1 MENKKN
7 KDLTIEFLKARIK
20 TEEDLD
26 NLSNLLSMRGKSK
39 EDKINYII
47 ENEIISATT
56 LRRLF
61 DLSYIE
67 SKDIID
73 DLIKNNI
80 ISLQDNEYKI
90 ISSTA
95 IKQFLIEKM

>member
-1 MENKKN
+1 MKNKKN

-26 NLSNLLSMRGKSK
+26 NISNLLSMSGKSK

-56 LRRLF
+56 LKRLF
-61 DLSYIE
+61 NLSHIE
-67 SKDIID
+67 SKNIIGI
-73 DLIKNNI
+73 LIKNNI
-80 ISLQDNEYKI
+80 IELKNNEYKI
-90 ISSTA
+90 ISNTSL
-95 IKQFLIEKM
+95 KQFLIEKM

>member
-67 SKDIID
+67 SKDIIN
-73 DLIKNNI
+73 DLIENNI

>member
-26 NLSNLLSMRGKSK
+26 NLSNLFSMRGKSK
-39 EDKINYII
+39 EDKIKYII

-61 DLSYIE
+61 DISYIE
-67 SKDIID
+67 SKDIIE
-73 DLIKNNI
+73 DLIKNKI
-80 ISLQDNEYKI
+80 IELKNNEYKI
-90 ISSTA
+90 VSNSSL
-95 IKQFLIEKM
+95 KQFLIEKM

>member
-26 NLSNLLSMRGKSK
+26 NLSNLFSMRGKSK
-39 EDKINYII
+39 EDKIKYII

-61 DLSYIE
+61 DISYIE
-67 SKDIID
+67 SKDIIE
-73 DLIKNNI
+73 DLIKNKI
-80 ISLQDNEYKI
+80 IELKNNEYKI
-90 ISSTA
+90 VSNTSL
-95 IKQFLIEKM
+95 KQFLIEKM

>member
-7 KDLTIEFLKARIK
+7 KDLTIEFLKVKIK

-26 NLSNLLSMRGKSK
+26 NLSNLFSMRGKSK

-61 DLSYIE
+61 DISYIE
-67 SKDIID
+67 SKDIIE
-73 DLIKNNI
+73 DLIKNKI
-80 ISLQDNEYKI
+80 IELKNNEYKI
-90 ISSTA
+90 VSNTSL
-95 IKQFLIEKM
+95 KQFLIEKM

>member
-1 MENKKN
+1 MKNKKN

-26 NLSNLLSMRGKSK
+26 NLSNLFSMRGKSK
-39 EDKINYII
+39 EDKIKYII

-61 DLSYIE
+61 DISYIE
-67 SKDIID
+67 SKDIIE
-73 DLIKNNI
+73 DLIKNKI
-80 ISLQDNEYKI
+80 IELKNNEYKI
-90 ISSTA
+90 VSNTSL
-95 IKQFLIEKM
+95 KQFLIEKM

>member
-1 MENKKN
+1 MEYKKN
-7 KDLTIEFLKARIK
+7 KDLTIEFLKAKIK

-26 NLSNLLSMRGKSK
+26 NLSNLFSMRGKSK

-61 DLSYIE
+61 DISYIE
-67 SKDIID
+67 SKDIIE
-73 DLIKNNI
+73 DLIKNKI
-80 ISLQDNEYKI
+80 IELKNNEYKI
-90 ISSTA
+90 VSNTSL
-95 IKQFLIEKM
+95 KQFLIEKM

>member
-26 NLSNLLSMRGKSK
+26 NLSNLFSMRGKSK

-61 DLSYIE
+61 DISHIE
-67 SKDIID
+67 SKDIIE
-73 DLIKNNI
+73 DLIKNKI
-80 ISLQDNEYKI
+80 IELVNNEYKI

-95 IKQFLIEKM
+95 LKQFLIEKM

>member
-26 NLSNLLSMRGKSK
+26 NLSNLFSMRGKSK
-39 EDKINYII
+39 EDKIKYII

-61 DLSYIE
+61 DISHIE
-67 SKDIID
+67 SKDIIE
-73 DLIKNNI
+73 DLIKNKI
-80 ISLQDNEYKI
+80 IELVNNEYKI

-95 IKQFLIEKM
+95 LKQFLIEKM

>member
-26 NLSNLLSMRGKSK
+26 NLSNLFSMRGKSK

-47 ENEIISATT
+47 ENKIISATT
-56 LRRLF
+56 LKRLF
-61 DLSYIE
+61 DLSHIE
-67 SKDIID
+67 SKDIIE
-73 DLIKNNI
+73 DLIKNKI
-80 ISLQDNEYKI
+80 IELKNNEYKI
-90 ISSTA
+90 VSNTSL
-95 IKQFLIEKM
+95 KQFLIEKM

>member
-20 TEEDLD
+20 TKEDLD
-26 NLSNLLSMRGKSK
+26 NLSNLLSMKGKSK
-39 EDKINYII
+39 EDKIKYII

-67 SKDIID
+67 SKDIIN

-95 IKQFLIEKM
+95 LKQFLIEKM

>member
-1 MENKKN
+1 MKNKKN
-7 KDLTIEFLKARIK
+7 KDLTVDFLKARIK

-56 LRRLF
+56 LKRLF
-61 DLSYIE
+61 NLSHIE

-73 DLIKNNI
+73 NLIKNNI
-80 ISLQDNEYKI
+80 IKPKDNEYKI

-95 IKQFLIEKM
+95 LKQFLIEKM

>member
-1 MENKKN
+1 MKNKKN

-26 NLSNLLSMRGKSK
+26 NLSNLFSMRGKSK

-61 DLSYIE
+61 DISYIK

-73 DLIKNNI
+73 DLIKNKIKIKKN
-80 ISLQDNEYKI
+80 NEYKI
-90 ISSTA
+90 VSNTSL
-95 IKQFLIEKM
+95 KQFLIEKM

>member
-1 MENKKN
+1 MKNKKN
-7 KDLTIEFLKARIK
+7 KDLTIEFLKAKIK

-26 NLSNLLSMRGKSK
+26 NLSNLFSMRGKSK

-61 DLSYIE
+61 DISYIE
-67 SKDIID
+67 SKDIIE
-73 DLIKNNI
+73 DLIKNKI
-80 ISLQDNEYKI
+80 IELKNNEYKI
-90 ISSTA
+90 VSNTSL
-95 IKQFLIEKM
+95 KQFLIEKM

>member
-7 KDLTIEFLKARIK
+7 KGLTIEFLKARIK

-26 NLSNLLSMRGKSK
+26 NISNLLSMSGKSK

>member
-26 NLSNLLSMRGKSK
+26 NLSNLLSMKGKSK
-39 EDKINYII
+39 EDKIKYII
-47 ENEIISATT
+47 ENKIISATT
-56 LRRLF
+56 LKRLF
-61 DLSYIE
+61 NLSHIE

-73 DLIKNNI
+73 NLIKNNI
-80 ISLQDNEYKI
+80 ITLKDNEYKI

-95 IKQFLIEKM
+95 LKQILKEKM

>member
-47 ENEIISATT
+47 GNEIISATT

-67 SKDIID
+67 SKDIIN

>member
-26 NLSNLLSMRGKSK
+26 NISNLLSMSGKSK

-56 LRRLF
+56 LN
-61 DLSYIE
+61 LSHIE
-67 SKDIID
+67 SKSIIGI
-73 DLIKNNI
+73 LIKNNI

>member
-67 SKDIID
+67 SKDIIN

>member
-26 NLSNLLSMRGKSK
+26 NLSNLFSMRGKSK

-47 ENEIISATT
+47 ENEVISATT

-61 DLSYIE
+61 DISHIE
-67 SKDIID
+67 SKDIIE
-73 DLIKNNI
+73 DLIKNKI
-80 ISLQDNEYKI
+80 IELVNNEYKI

-95 IKQFLIEKM
+95 LKQFLIEKM

>member
-7 KDLTIEFLKARIK
+7 KDLTIEFLKVRIK

-26 NLSNLLSMRGKSK
+26 NLSNLFSMRGKSK

-61 DLSYIE
+61 DISYIE
-67 SKDIID
+67 SKDIIE
-73 DLIKNNI
+73 DLIKNKI
-80 ISLQDNEYKI
+80 IELKNNEYKI
-90 ISSTA
+90 VSNTSL
-95 IKQFLIEKM
+95 KQFLIEKM

>member
-7 KDLTIEFLKARIK
+7 KDLTIEFLKAKIT

-26 NLSNLLSMRGKSK
+26 NISNLLSMSGKSK

>member
-47 ENEIISATT
+47 ENEVISATT

-61 DLSYIE
+61 NLSYIE

>member
-26 NLSNLLSMRGKSK
+26 NLSNLFSMRGKSK
-39 EDKINYII
+39 EDKIKYII

-61 DLSYIE
+61 DISHIE
-67 SKDIID
+67 SKDIIE
-73 DLIKNNI
+73 DLIKNKI
-80 ISLQDNEYKI
+80 IELVNNEYKI

>member
-67 SKDIID
+67 SKDIIN

-90 ISSTA
+90 ISSIA

>member
-26 NLSNLLSMRGKSK
+26 NLSNLLSMKGKSK
-39 EDKINYII
+39 QDKIKYII
-47 ENEIISATT
+47 ENGIISATT
-56 LRRLF
+56 LKRLF
-61 DLSYIE
+61 NLSHIE
-67 SKDIID
+67 SKNIID
-73 DLIKNNI
+73 NLIKNNI
-80 ISLQDNEYKI
+80 ITLKDNEYKI

-95 IKQFLIEKM
+95 LKQFLIEKM

>member
-47 ENEIISATT
+47 ENEVISATT

-61 DLSYIE
+61 NLSYIE

-73 DLIKNNI
+73 DLIKNKI
-80 ISLQDNEYKI
+80 IELKNNEYKI
-90 ISSTA
+90 VSNTSL
-95 IKQFLIEKM
+95 KQFLIEKM

>member
-26 NLSNLLSMRGKSK
+26 NISNLLSMSGKSK

>member
-1 MENKKN
+1 MENKKH

-20 TEEDLD
+20 TEKDLD
-26 NLSNLLSMRGKSK
+26 NISNLLSMSGKSK

-56 LRRLF
+56 LKRLF
-61 DLSYIE
+61 NLSHIE
-67 SKDIID
+67 SKSIIGI
-73 DLIKNNI
+73 LIKNNI

>member
-26 NLSNLLSMRGKSK
+26 NISNLLSMSGKSK

-56 LRRLF
+56 LKRLF
-61 DLSYIE
+61 NLSHIE
-67 SKDIID
+67 SKNIIGI
-73 DLIKNNI
+73 LIKNNI
-80 ISLQDNEYKI
+80 IELKNNEYKI
-90 ISSTA
+90 VSNTSL
-95 IKQFLIEKM
+95 KQFLIEKM

>member
-26 NLSNLLSMRGKSK
+26 NLSNLFSMRGKSK
-39 EDKINYII
+39 EDKIKYII

-61 DLSYIE
+61 DISHIE
-67 SKDIID
+67 SKDIIE
-73 DLIKNNI
+73 DLIKNKI
-80 ISLQDNEYKI
+80 IELVNNEYNI

-95 IKQFLIEKM
+95 LKQFLIEKM

>member
-26 NLSNLLSMRGKSK
+26 NLSNLLSTRGKSK

-56 LRRLF
+56 LKRLF
-61 DLSYIE
+61 NLSHIE

-73 DLIKNNI
+73 NLIKNNI
-80 ISLQDNEYKI
+80 IALVNNEYKI

-95 IKQFLIEKM
+95 LKQFLIEKM

>member
-26 NLSNLLSMRGKSK
+26 NLSNLFSMRGKSK

>member
-26 NLSNLLSMRGKSK
+26 NLSNLLTMSGKSK

-61 DLSYIE
+61 DISHIE
-67 SKDIID
+67 SKDIIE
-73 DLIKNNI
+73 DLIKNKI
-80 ISLQDNEYKI
+80 IELVNNEYKI

-95 IKQFLIEKM
+95 LKQFLIEKM

>member
-26 NLSNLLSMRGKSK
+26 NLSNLFSMRGKSK
-39 EDKINYII
+39 EDKIKYII

-61 DLSYIE
+61 DISHIE
-67 SKDIID
+67 SKDIIE
-73 DLIKNNI
+73 DLIKNKI
-80 ISLQDNEYKI
+80 IELVNNDYKI

-95 IKQFLIEKM
+95 LKQFLIEKM

>member
-56 LRRLF
+56 LKRLF
-61 DLSYIE
+61 NLSHIE

-73 DLIKNNI
+73 NLIKNNI
-80 ISLQDNEYKI
+80 IALVNNEYKI

-95 IKQFLIEKM
+95 LKQFLIEKM

>member
-1 MENKKN
+1 MKNKKN

-26 NLSNLLSMRGKSK
+26 NLSNLFSIRGKSK

-56 LRRLF
+56 LKRLF

-67 SKDIID
+67 SKNTID
-73 DLIKNNI
+73 NLIKNNI

-95 IKQFLIEKM
+95 LKQFLIEKM

>member
-26 NLSNLLSMRGKSK
+26 NLSNLFSMRGKSN
-39 EDKINYII
+39 EDKIKYII

-61 DLSYIE
+61 DISHIE
-67 SKDIID
+67 SKDIIE
-73 DLIKNNI
+73 DLIKNKI
-80 ISLQDNEYKI
+80 IELVNNEYKI

-95 IKQFLIEKM
+95 LKQFLIEKM